1 MKYKKTRSNLSIFIR
16 ILFLILIF
24 GSILYGVGFLL
35 NRKDP
40 DKISDGTSK
49 TKVIDLEHA
58 VVDAEKNK
66 KGNEPTDAKGE
77 NKKIEEAK
85 SEEVKMEGEKAHTV
99 ENPNTSSQGAKPKVK
114 QEPKQE
120 VQTQSDNPSQEEHR
134 EFTLSPRFNQEIADR
149 FSYVK
154 NEPNS
159 IHVMLNKKNALPEG
173 FKTQNLV
180 VPDIKFPFTHETPK
194 KYMRKEAAE
203 ALTKLCAAA
212 EADGHTIYGISGYR
226 SYETQKN
233 LYNMYVNRDG
243 QESADKYSS
252 KPGHSEHQS
261 GLVMDVSSKDGKFD
275 LLESFGDLPEGKWIA
290 ENSHKYGF
298 VVRYLKD
305 KVDITGYA
313 YEPWHLRYVGEEVAT
328 YMYENNL
335 CFEEFY
341 DIIGVLYNR

>member
-1 MKYKKTRSNLSIFIR
+1 MKYKKTRSNFSIFMR

-24 GSILYGVGFLL
+24 AGIIYGISLL
-35 NRKDP
+35 FNPKGKDN
-40 DKISDGTSK
+40 ISDEGSK

-58 VVDAEKNK
+58 VVDTGKDK
-66 KGNEPTDAKGE
+66 KVNDLANGKDE
-77 NKKIEEAK
+77 NKKVEEAK
-85 SEEVKMEGEKAHTV
+85 SEEVKTEDEKAQTV
-99 ENPNTSSQGAKPKVK
+99 ENPSTSSEETKPEVEQK
-114 QEPKQE
+114 PKQE
-120 VQTQSDNPSQEEHR
+120 VQTQSENPSQEEH
-134 EFTLSPRFNQEIADR
+134 EESTLSPRFNQEIANR

-159 IHVMLNKKNALPEG
+159 IHVMLNKKNAFPDG

-180 VPDIKFPFTHETPK
+180 VPDIKFPFSHDTPK

-212 EADGHTIYGISGYR
+212 EADGHTIYGVSGYR

-243 QESADKYSS
+243 KEAADKYSS
-252 KPGHSEHQS
+252 KPGYSEHQS
-261 GLVMDVSSKDGKFD
+261 GLVMDVSSKDGGFD

-290 ENSHKYGF
+290 QNSHKYGF
-298 VVRYLKD
+298 IVRYLKD
-305 KVDITGYA
+305 KVDITGYT

-335 CFEEFY
+335 CLEEFY
-341 DIIGVLYNR
+341 DIIGVLYNK